1 MNSWLYE
8 NSLNALCLAC
18 PRLLCVRNCVL
29 LSVWVHAGA
38 VSWKHNGI
46 TRLLLQK
53 RGLSWTGQCCRA
65 GHDIWP
71 YMVIGSCFGAAYQ
84 SFIRLAKES
93 LPRCAGS
100 SCSSWIAACLG
111 FLLIINSKLNN
122 VENKNHPYT
131 SQPLC
136 CQQSLY
142 LQHWLSM
149 TLTYDF

>member
-1 MNSWLYE
+1 MP
-8 NSLNALCLAC
+8 SLSEVASYCRFEC
-18 PRLLCVRNCVL
+18 M
-29 LSVWVHAGA
+29 
-38 VSWKHNGI
+38 
-46 TRLLLQK
+46 Q
-53 RGLSWTGQCCRA
+53 GQCHGSITISHRYFYRRGVYVEQDSVA
-65 GHDIWP
+65 GQDMIYDH

-122 VENKNHPYT
+122 VENKIHPYT

-136 CQQSLY
+136 CQQNLY

-149 TLTYDF
+149 TLTYDFFT